1 MVRGQSPTDAG
12 LRLTP
17 FAAGISV
24 GSLSAGIAMNKSGQ
38 YYTIGLL
45 TLLVFNA
52 GVASIC
58 TFNLTT
64 PLFPQFFN
72 FFVFGAG
79 YGGAL
84 TVTLLALIAAVDRS
98 QQAVVTSASYAF
110 RSTGSTIGVAI
121 GGAIFQNVLGKKL
134 IEYIGTG
141 KEAMEIIDKVRERFD
156 AIDSI
161 PPEYTGR
168 VKDAYMDALHAV
180 FYVSLAIG
188 VCALISSTFMREHKL
203 HNTLDRK

>member
-24 GSLSAGIAMNKSGQ
+24 GSLSVGIAMNRSGR
-38 YYTIGLL
+38 YYILGLL
-45 TLLVFNA
+45 TMLVFNT

-72 FFVFGAG
+72 FFIFGVG
-79 YGGAL
+79 YGGSL
-84 TVTLLALIAAVDRS
+84 TVTLLALIAAVDHS

-121 GGAIFQNVLGKKL
+121 GGAIFQNVLKSKL
-134 IEYIGTG
+134 LEYIGTG
-141 KEAMEIIDKVRERFD
+141 KEAMKIIDRVRERFD

-161 PPEYTGR
+161 PQEYR
-168 VKDAYMDALHAV
+168 SHVEDAYMDALHAV
-180 FYVSLAIG
+180 FYVSLAMG
-188 VCALISSTFMREHKL
+188 VCAMITSTLMKEHKL
-203 HNTLDRK
+203 HSTLDRK

>member
-24 GSLSAGIAMNKSGQ
+24 GSLSAGIAMNRSGQ
-38 YYTIGLL
+38 YYTTGLL
-45 TLLVFNA
+45 TMLFFNT

-72 FFVFGAG
+72 FFILGAG

-84 TVTLLALIAAVDRS
+84 TVTLLALIAAVDYS
-98 QQAVVTSASYAF
+98 QQAVITSANYAF

-121 GGAIFQNVLGKKL
+121 GGAIFQNVLGNKL
-134 IEYIGTG
+134 VEYIGTG
-141 KEAMEIIDKVRERFD
+141 KEAMKIINKVRERFD
-156 AIDSI
+156 AIDSV
-161 PPEYTGR
+161 PPEYIGR

-188 VCALISSTFMREHKL
+188 ICAMISSSLMREYKL
-203 HNTLDRK
+203 HSTLNRK